1 MNINSLIF
9 AMKLINSMI
18 NGNNLLFLDIDNTLL
33 VPQNIYIYYEKDDL
47 KLKLTPEE
55 YAKLD
60 VTRDQK
66 KYYNYTDFRDVN
78 AVRNSIRTSLPLKH
92 NLEVIDEYVKNN
104 WQLGILTA
112 RGQERLISRITP
124 RWISNNLKNKFPKIK
139 REDIHAVNDEY
150 KMYNGYNDPE
160 KKLLVLKKYVE
171 SGKYDNIAFIDDNI
185 FTLKLIEKYNKQ
197 LPKNKRIILIQ
208 AEY

>member
-185 FTLKLIEKYNKQ
+185 FTLKLIEKYNKT
-197 LPKNKRIILIQ
+197 LKKNKRIILIQ
-208 AEY
+208 AQY